1 MLSLLKESYTRVR
14 VSPYRNHLNDR
25 LKEQNNRK
33 MKFLAVALV
42 VAVATLADARSVQQ
56 RSIADDIKNSM
67 QAALEKALLTTT
79 ANNLESSVMQKINET
94 IVNVLDGFVDK
105 LNLDMWITQFHLG
118 GVINLADVEAFAVE
132 QAMNLVTPI
141 LDSLKE
147 QGIQLTLDHMPTD
160 SRRARRSIADDIKN
174 SMQAAL
180 EKALLTTAANN
191 METSALQQ
199 INSTIVTFLDNFMD
213 KLNLDYWITQLHLD
227 GLVDL
232 TDLEAFA
239 VEQAMNLV
247 TPILDSLKEQGI
259 NVVGDH
265 LPAGSKIANVMQ

>member
-1 MLSLLKESYTRVR
+1 
-14 VSPYRNHLNDR
+14 
-25 LKEQNNRK
+25 
-33 MKFLAVALV
+33 MKFLIVALV
-42 VAVATLADARSVQQ
+42 VAAATLADARSVQQ

-105 LNLDMWITQFHLG
+105 LNLDMWITQLHLG

-160 SRRARRSIADDIKN
+160 SKRARRSIADDIKN

>member
-1 MLSLLKESYTRVR
+1 
-14 VSPYRNHLNDR
+14 
-25 LKEQNNRK
+25 

-42 VAVATLADARSVQQ
+42 VAVATLADARSVKQQ
-56 RSIADDIKNSM
+56 RSIADDIKNTM
-67 QAALEKALLTTT
+67 QNALEKALLTTT
-79 ANNLESSVMQKINET
+79 ANNLEASVIQKINDT
-94 IVNVLDGFVDK
+94 IINVLDGFIDK
-105 LNLDMWITQFHLG
+105 LNLDMWITQFHLD
-118 GVINLADVEAFAVE
+118 GVINLADIEAFAVE
-132 QAMNLVTPI
+132 QAMNLLTPI

-147 QGIQLTLDHMPTD
+147 QGIQLTLNHLPTD
-160 SRRARRSIADDIKN
+160 SQRSRQQRSIADDIKN

-191 METSALQQ
+191 LETSVLQQ

-227 GLVDL
+227 GVVDL

-259 NVVGDH
+259 TLVGDH
-265 LPAGSKIANVMQ
+265 IPGSSTTNARGKQ